1 MKFVAD
7 EMLGKLAKWLR
18 IVGCDVVYKNKIS
31 DSELLDYCRK
41 EGRILLTRDTRLVA
55 EDKDIASLL
64 IASDHFR
71 EQIKQVLKAF
81 AIDPRRRPL
90 SRCLRCNQPLI
101 PEDKQATKDFVPPHV
116 FQTQAEFW
124 RCPSCQRLYWP
135 GTHHQ
140 RMLEELKEM
149 VA

>member
-18 IVGCDVVYKNKIS
+18 IVGCDVVYKNNVS
-31 DSELLDYCRK
+31 DSELVDCCRK
-41 EGRILLTRDTRLVA
+41 EGRVLLTRDTRLLA
-55 EDKDIASLL
+55 EHKDITSLL

-71 EQIKQVLKAF
+71 EQTRQVLKAF
-81 AIDPRRRPL
+81 AIDPHGRAL
-90 SRCLRCNQPLI
+90 SRCLRCNQILVS
-101 PEDKQATKDFVPPHV
+101 EDKQAVKDIVPPYVLH
-116 FQTQAEFW
+116 TQDEFW
-124 RCPSCQRLYWP
+124 RCPGCQRLYWP

-140 RMLEELKEM
+140 RMLEELQEM